1 MKMKRS
7 CQFWQLLFCL
17 YEELIID
24 NNTITMTLNELI
36 NYMEKSENDFII
48 DVEISE
54 EKETENE

>member
-1 MKMKRS
+1 MKRS

>member
-1 MKMKRS
+1 M
-7 CQFWQLLFCL
+7 
-17 YEELIID
+17 D

>member
-1 MKMKRS
+1 MKRS

-17 YEELIID
+17 YEELIMD

>member
-1 MKMKRS
+1 M
-7 CQFWQLLFCL
+7 
-17 YEELIID
+17 D

-54 EKETENE
+54 EKETENEWRF

>member
-17 YEELIID
+17 YEELIMD